1 MSEEQELL
9 KEWCDRLVSLQ
20 ITEWNDKEFY
30 GGIMCPSC
38 GRIHGRCSDAIYP
51 MMYMAKESGDSK
63 YLDCARRLFAWSSNM
78 FRRDGCCYN
87 DTNSNWRGIT
97 VFSEIQLGEAL
108 LAFGD
113 LLDKEEYTVW
123 KDQKYSQK
131 GRMFNPVGGMQALDC
146 RICLKKGVPVS
157 IQIRKGK

>member
-1 MSEEQELL
+1 M
-9 KEWCDRLVSLQ
+9 
-20 ITEWNDKEFY
+20 
-30 GGIMCPSC
+30 
-38 GRIHGRCSDAIYP
+38 
-51 MMYMAKESGDSK
+51 
-63 YLDCARRLFAWSSNM
+63 
-78 FRRDGCCYN
+78 DGCCYN
-87 DTNSNWRGIT
+87 DTNSSWRGIT
-97 VFSEIQLGEAL
+97 VFSEIRLGEAL